1 MFDFFFDVCENFLY
15 IYFPFSWHTQ
25 PSREADDEDDY
36 EEEFEID
43 DEDESWVIS
52 SAKVIYF

>member
-1 MFDFFFDVCENFLY
+1 MCENFY
-15 IYFPFSWHTQ
+15 KYFPFSWHTQ

-52 SAKVIYF
+52 SAKVIFF